1 MVPGWLGTRLYYCTC
16 PGIGL
21 LSLGLGADV
30 GFCVFLG
37 VALPRWSVLMLLL
50 LCHVIQELPATRF
63 AEGHARAA
71 VCSGFPLAQ
80 RVFGEI

>member
-1 MVPGWLGTRLYYCTC
+1 VVPEWLGTRLYYCTC
-16 PGIGL
+16 PGLGL
-21 LSLGLGADV
+21 LSPGLGADV

-37 VALPRWSVLMLLL
+37 VALPRWSVLLLL
-50 LCHVIQELPATRF
+50 LCHVIQGHPATCF
-63 AEGHARAA
+63 AESHARAV